1 MYFYDILLHNF
12 VVHQDKCHV
21 FYIYC
26 IIKKI
31 AVWLSINF
39 SVFHHR
45 HMFCVKCWI
54 DITRQYPLRIV
65 ILHQC
70 SHWYTKL
77 LRFTSFSGINGI
89 TLFPSL
95 TIRGKTFHIS
105 FGNSINFVINM
116 QITIITS
123 LMVDNQDTPFI
134 LIGSLRYID
143 FPFPMPDPHIHV
155 DNWMLW
161 HQLGY
166 FFCTKLV
173 D

>member
-1 MYFYDILLHNF
+1 
-12 VVHQDKCHV
+12 
-21 FYIYC
+21 
-26 IIKKI
+26 
-31 AVWLSINF
+31 
-39 SVFHHR
+39 
-45 HMFCVKCWI
+45 MFCVKCWI

-105 FGNSINFVINM
+105 FRNSINFVINM

-166 FFCTKLV
+166 FFCTKLI

>member
-21 FYIYC
+21 FYI
-26 IIKKI
+26 IKKI
-31 AVWLSINF
+31 SVWLSINF

-123 LMVDNQDTPFI
+123 L
-134 LIGSLRYID
+134 RYID

-161 HQLGY
+161 HQQGY